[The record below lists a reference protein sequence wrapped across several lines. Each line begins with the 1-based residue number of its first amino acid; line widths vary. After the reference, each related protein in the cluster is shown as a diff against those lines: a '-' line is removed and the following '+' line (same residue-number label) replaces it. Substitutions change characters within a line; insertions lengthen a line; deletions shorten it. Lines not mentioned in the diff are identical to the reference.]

1 MRLSV
6 NHLVRLHLAMS
17 TTCTILYTLALEKRL
32 KHRFYF
38 SYIHKSFFYSTYLQ
52 FVPSIKFLKQYL
64 KVINIFNS
72 KILDSH
78 IDYLNDIFEY
88 LNYKKKKTNKSLGK
102 KWKTL
107 ALDALSE
114 ELRKGKP
121 GLHPVW

>member
-17 TTCTILYTLALEKRL
+17 TTCTILYTLALE
-32 KHRFYF
+32 
-38 SYIHKSFFYSTYLQ
+38 IHKSFFYSTYLQ

-88 LNYKKKKTNKSLGK
+88 LNYKKKKN
-102 KWKTL
+102 
-107 ALDALSE
+107 
-114 ELRKGKP
+114 
-121 GLHPVW
+121 